1 MPVTLTIEAATT
13 ADLHAEMFALM
24 GRPNMS
30 GRPDH
35 CYTPDGKMLSPSE
48 TAKRMEAS
56 SGLGGSGAGQ
66 AAAPLADAAVPAPE
80 QPTAEVVPIA
90 ERKKPGRPKK
100 PATEIDAQSD
110 NPAPAKNPEPT
121 VEDARAVLKDIQTKI
136 GNEEAR
142 QLNKKHGEEPLSEKK
157 PTQWAAII
165 AEGKTLLAALDAE

>member
-1 MPVTLTIEAATT
+1 MRVDVTTT
-13 ADLHAEMFALM
+13 
-24 GRPNMS
+24 P
-30 GRPDH
+30 
-35 CYTPDGKMLSPSE
+35 KMDE
-48 TAKRMEAS
+48 QRDT
-56 SGLGGSGAGQ
+56 GCN
-66 AAAPLADAAVPAPE
+66 APADAAIPAPE

-100 PATEIDAQSD
+100 AETVIEAEPA
-110 NPAPAKNPEPT
+110 AKNPEPT

-157 PTQWAAII
+157 PAQWAAII

>member
-1 MPVTLTIEAATT
+1 MSVTLTIEADNA
-13 ADLHAEMFALM
+13 ACLHAEMLALL
-24 GRPNMS
+24 GAKVDVTKRVGES
-30 GRPDH
+30 GFKTQSPTTGIVVTE
-35 CYTPDGKMLSPSE
+35 TP
-48 TAKRMEAS
+48 
-56 SGLGGSGAGQ
+56 
-66 AAAPLADAAVPAPE
+66 ADAAVPAQE

-100 PATEIDAQSD
+100 ADTVIESE
-110 NPAPAKNPEPT
+110 PAKNPEPT

-157 PTQWAAII
+157 PAQWAAII